1 MVDKSNVLNL
11 MKEQSNL
18 DQACEIIKLLNDD
31 YSAMRKGEEYIFTD
45 DLYILRKAIA
55 YLDGINDTLIQER
68 ETQRSIPFGIV
79 NEILSEEE
87 ERFRRW
93 EKNRGA

>member
-1 MVDKSNVLNL
+1 
-11 MKEQSNL
+11 MKRQSNL

-31 YSAMRKGEEYIFTD
+31 YSAMREGEEYIFRNE
-45 DLYILRKAIA
+45 LYIIRKAIA
-55 YLDGINDTLIQER
+55 YLDGINDTIIQER
-68 ETQRSIPFGIV
+68 EAQRSMPFGIV